1 MIYLL
6 LGENQFE
13 KSERLNRLK
22 ASFDGEIDRFAG
34 EGIEPGLLRE
44 ILTGQTLFSQN
55 RLIVISKLSE
65 SSAWQELSEL
75 PLDDVELILLEDKVD
90 KRTKTYK
97 WLKKEAK
104 IEEFNLWSDWDRD
117 KAVSWCQQRA
127 KQAHGVDLK
136 RELAAKLV
144 ERLGTDQMRLDGV
157 LAQLS
162 LAEKVDWQL
171 VDELVPLAKTESV
184 FGLFEAALDG
194 RLDEIKRIVAFL
206 EAESGDDGAYMTL
219 GLLASQLLQLNGL
232 VLSGGDVSR
241 VASDFGAN
249 PRMVRRLEPY
259 AKQIDRA
266 RLRKINQSLSQADL
280 SMKTAYVSPWLIIE
294 TALVEIS
301 NK

>member
-117 KAVSWCQQRA
+117 KAVSWCQQQA

-162 LAEKVDWQL
+162 LAEKVDRQL

-194 RLDEIKRIVAFL
+194 RLDEVKRIVAFL